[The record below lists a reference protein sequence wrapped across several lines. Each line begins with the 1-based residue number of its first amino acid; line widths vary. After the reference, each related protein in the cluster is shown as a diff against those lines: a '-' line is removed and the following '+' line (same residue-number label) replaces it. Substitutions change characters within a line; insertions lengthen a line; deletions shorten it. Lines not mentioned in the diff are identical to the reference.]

1 MSLKYKTFFRVLQS
15 NNWFR
20 ENKFFQQH
28 QHRDSDVHET
38 YVQNVKTFFTKVHK
52 KFSTIESG
60 KSVAPKAP
68 QLTIES

>member
-1 MSLKYKTFFRVLQS
+1 MCDS
-15 NNWFR
+15 
-20 ENKFFQQH
+20 KFFQQH

-52 KFSTIESG
+52 KFLTIESR
-60 KSVAPKAP
+60 SVAPKAP